1 MAAKTIR
8 RRIRD
13 AGVDEGKDEDAETSV
28 SDNLNLN
35 EPLLEKHNQYDGYS
49 EVVSGI

>member
-1 MAAKTIR
+1 MMAAKTIR

-28 SDNLNLN
+28 SDTLN

-49 EVVSGI
+49 EVVCGI